1 MEDIS
6 SVISCA
12 GMLRNSNMKCIC
24 AVAADSNSAPGHI
37 DIRPGFYTNG
47 GIINGKENGLLL
59 FLIRENYIMNVG
71 GGGYGM
77 MSESPDMRYSSG
89 GYGDVYGGS

>member
-12 GMLRNSNMKCIC
+12 GMRRNSNMKCIC

-37 DIRPGFYTNG
+37 DIRPGFTRMEALSMEKKNH
-47 GIINGKENGLLL
+47 
-59 FLIRENYIMNVG
+59 
-71 GGGYGM
+71 
-77 MSESPDMRYSSG
+77 
-89 GYGDVYGGS
+89 

>member
-6 SVISCA
+6 SVTSCA
-12 GMLRNSNMKCIC
+12 GMRRNSNMKCIC

-47 GIINGKENGLLL
+47 GIINGKEK
-59 FLIRENYIMNVG
+59 
-71 GGGYGM
+71 
-77 MSESPDMRYSSG
+77 S
-89 GYGDVYGGS
+89 